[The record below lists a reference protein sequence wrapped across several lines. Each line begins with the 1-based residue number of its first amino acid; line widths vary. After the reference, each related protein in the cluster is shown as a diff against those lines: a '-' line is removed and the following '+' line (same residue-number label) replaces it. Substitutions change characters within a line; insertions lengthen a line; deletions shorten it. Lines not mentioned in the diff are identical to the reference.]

1 MNEEKENIKNK
12 ISIIFTKIRNEIN
25 RREDEILSEVDNK
38 FKNICFN
45 ETIVNESK
53 KLPNAIKRSLDK
65 AQALENLW
73 EEDTKLSFI
82 VNDCI
87 IIEDTYE
94 NIKKC
99 LSMKIDI
106 NFEPDENSIFDDIL
120 LENIEQFGKLNSYEK
135 SYEDIDKVFD
145 NYLEKKLKKGIKN
158 IFAFNIEIDL
168 PIANDYLENCL
179 I

>member
-1 MNEEKENIKNK
+1 MNEI
-12 ISIIFTKIRNEIN
+12 
-25 RREDEILSEVDNK
+25 
-38 FKNICFN
+38 
-45 ETIVNESK
+45 IVNESK
-53 KLPNAIKRSLDK
+53 KLPNAIKQSFDK
-65 AQALENLW
+65 AQAVENLW

-82 VNDCI
+82 VNECI
-87 IIEDTYE
+87 TIEDSIKSIYNTYE

-120 LENIEQFGKLNSYEK
+120 LEDIEQFGKLNSYEK